1 MPVTCRGRADQPSTT
16 RAEPIGSAAGRN
28 HANRNSQVP
37 PLKTAVSLV
46 SSAKLSTVRFWSRA
60 RGAVRASLAPQ
71 ARVGAPGVCGDRDNA
86 RRRVSRVLYRLAS
99 SRAATRGSGDG
110 HSSGTPVAGRLVR
123 PTRAAARRP
132 ARRRRTRIAPGG
144 RRPPLLFGLAPGGV
158 FHATAVAGG
167 AVRSYRTVSPLP
179 PARLARAGSAV
190 CFLWHFPWG
199 RPRRALP
206 GTVPPWSPDFPL
218 RAA

>member
-37 PLKTAVSLV
+37 PLKTAVNPV
-46 SSAKLSTVRFWSRA
+46 SSAKLSTVWLGSRTRRRPRLPGSASTGRRA
-60 RGAVRASLAPQ
+60 RRL
-71 ARVGAPGVCGDRDNA
+71 RHRDNA

-132 ARRRRTRIAPGG
+132 ARRRRARIAPGG

-158 FHATAVAGG
+158 FHAAAVAGG

-179 PARLARAGSAV
+179 PARLAGAGSAV